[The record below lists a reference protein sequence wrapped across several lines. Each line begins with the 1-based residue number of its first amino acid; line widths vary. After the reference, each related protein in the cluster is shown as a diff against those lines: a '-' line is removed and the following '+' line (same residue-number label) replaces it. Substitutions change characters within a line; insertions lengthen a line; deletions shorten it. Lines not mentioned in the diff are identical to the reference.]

1 MHTAGTFES
10 KTNHSFSPAGSEC
23 GALVLNGVFCV
34 RFSQARR
41 REERLSTQLTAARD
55 QFSLRKTSLQDHES
69 HVEILREEVNKFV
82 LCVYLFLRPTD
93 TKESL
98 LGDALLDK
106 QIILNASNS
115 EQSSV
120 QRRN

>member
-1 MHTAGTFES
+1 MWRS
-10 KTNHSFSPAGSEC
+10 
-23 GALVLNGVFCV
+23 LNGVFCV

-41 REERLSTQLTAARD
+41 REERLSSQLTAARE

-69 HVEILREEVNKFV
+69 HVEILREEVKIN
-82 LCVYLFLRPTD
+82 CVFICLRPT
-93 TKESL
+93 

-106 QIILNASNS
+106 QIITLNASDS